1 VSENRAQ
8 KKAERKRILRNR
20 RRRIAHRLRE
30 RAWGPQDGPMLG
42 ARNLHYE
49 LAEKARGLGCGG
61 IGAMHL
67 LARRTGLIEALDEKL
82 HLLKVHLPYHESDHV
97 LNLAYNILSGGTCIQ
112 DLELLRQNESYLDA
126 LGAQRIPDPTTAGDF
141 CRRFCAAD
149 VETLQDTINEVR
161 LKVWKQQPAEF
172 FAEAVIDVD
181 GHVAGTRGECK
192 EGMALSYKGVWGYH
206 PLIVS
211 LANTQEP
218 LYLVNRSGNRPSHEG
233 AAEYI
238 DRAVALCKR
247 AGFKV
252 IWVRGDTDFTQTKKL
267 DGWDAD
273 GVHFLFGIDAHKT
286 LIEMAE
292 NLPEEWWK
300 PLPHEPKYTV
310 KTEPRARPENVKE
323 RIVVEKGYEN
333 IKLLGEE
340 VAEFDYQPT
349 ACQKVYTVIAVR
361 KHLVVEK
368 GQEVLFPQIKY
379 FFYITND
386 RKKSE
391 AELVERAHQRCNQE
405 NLIEQL
411 KNGVHAMGLP
421 VQDLVSNGA
430 YMVMASLA
438 WTLKAWFALL
448 LPEKGRWAEKHREQK
463 RSVLTME
470 FKGFLNAFLRL
481 PCQIV
486 RTGRR
491 IVYRLLSWNPWLEV
505 FFRGVDALRERVP
518 RGSASAAAWS
528 G

>member
-1 VSENRAQ
+1 VNGNRAQ
-8 KKAERKRILRNR
+8 KKVERKRILRNR

-30 RAWGPQDGPMLG
+30 VAWAPQDRPMFR
-42 ARNLHYE
+42 ATNIQYE
-49 LAEKARGLGCGG
+49 LADKARGLSVGG

-67 LARRTGLIEALDEKL
+67 LARRTGLIEAIDQKL

-97 LNLAYNILSGGTCIQ
+97 LNVAYNILSGGTCLQ
-112 DLELLRQNESYLDA
+112 DLELLRNNESHLDA

-141 CRRFCAAD
+141 CRRFTARD
-149 VETLQDTINEVR
+149 VETLQDTLNEVR
-161 LKVWKQQPAEF
+161 VRVWKKQPAEF
-172 FAEAVIDVD
+172 FKEAVLDVD
-181 GHVAGTRGECK
+181 GHIAETLGECK

-218 LYLVNRSGNRPSHEG
+218 LYLKNRSGNRPSHEG

-238 DRAVALCKR
+238 DRSIALCRR
-247 AGFKV
+247 AGFKG
-252 IWVRGDTDFTQTKKL
+252 IWIRGDTDFTQTQKL

-273 GVHFLFGIDAHKT
+273 GVRFLLGIDAMPN
-286 LIEMAE
+286 LIAMAE
-292 NLPEEWWK
+292 NLPEAWWK
-300 PLPHEPKYTV
+300 PLPHEPKYVV
-310 KTEPRARPENVKE
+310 KSTPRTKPENVKE
-323 RIVVEKGYEN
+323 RIVAEKGYEN
-333 IKLLGEE
+333 IKLMAEE

-349 ACQKVYTVIAVR
+349 ACKKAYTVIVVR
-361 KHLVVEK
+361 KHLSVEK

-386 RKKSE
+386 RKRSE
-391 AELVERAHQRCNQE
+391 PDLVDWAHKRCNQE

-411 KNGVHAMGLP
+411 KNGVHAMGMP
-421 VQDLVSNGA
+421 VQDLVSNEA
-430 YMVMASLA
+430 YMVMAALA

-505 FFRGVDALRERVP
+505 FLRGVDALRCPLRC
-518 RGSASAAAWS
+518 
-528 G
+528 

>member
-1 VSENRAQ
+1 MSENRTG
-8 KKAERKRILRNR
+8 KKAERKRMLRNR
-20 RRRIAHRLRE
+20 QRRIVNRLRE
-30 RAWGPQDGPMLG
+30 RVWAPQDRPMFR
-42 ARNLHYE
+42 ASNIHYE
-49 LAEKARGLGCGG
+49 LADKARGLSAGG
-61 IGAMHL
+61 IGAVHL
-67 LARRTGLIEALDEKL
+67 VARRTGLINALDEKL

-97 LNLAYNILSGGTCIQ
+97 LNIPYNLLSGGTCLE
-112 DLELLRQNESYLDA
+112 DLEGLRHNESYLDA
-126 LGAQRIPDPTTAGDF
+126 LGAQRIPDPTTEGDF
-141 CRRFCAAD
+141 CRRFSAED

-161 LKVWKQQPAEF
+161 LKVWRQQPAEF
-172 FAEAVIDVD
+172 FKEAVIDVD
-181 GHVAGTRGECK
+181 GHVARTRGECK

-218 LYLVNRSGNRPSHEG
+218 LYLMNRPGNRPSHEG

-238 DRAVALCKR
+238 DRSIALARK
-247 AGFKV
+247 AGFENLW
-252 IWVRGDTDFTQTKKL
+252 IRGDTDFTQTKKL
-267 DGWDAD
+267 DGWDAE
-273 GVHFLFGIDAHKT
+273 GVRFLFGIDAMPN

-300 PLPHEPKYTV
+300 PLPHEPKYAV
-310 KTEPRARPENVKE
+310 KTEPRAKPENVKE
-323 RIVVEKGYEN
+323 RIVVENGYEN

-349 ACQKVYTVIAVR
+349 ACQKVYTVIVVR
-361 KHLVVEK
+361 KHLSVEK

-386 RKKSE
+386 RKRSE
-391 AELVERAHQRCNQE
+391 PDLVDWAHQRCNQE

-411 KNGVHAMGLP
+411 KNGVHAMRMP
-421 VQDLVSNGA
+421 AHDLVSNWA

-448 LPEKGRWAEKHREQK
+448 LPEQGRWAAKHREQK
-463 RSVLTME
+463 RAVLRME
-470 FKGFLNAFLRL
+470 FRGFVNAFLRL

-505 FFRGVDALRERVP
+505 FFRAVDALHRP
-518 RGSASAAAWS
+518 LPAPS